1 MPQQD
6 NSPGVQA
13 RNPDIAPTPQRR
25 GIFIFGEECKNNYNE
40 IIQGNSLER
49 LKEIP
54 SGTIDAVITDPP
66 YCSGG
71 SSSASRQVDP
81 AHKYVQ
87 SGTKIVRPSF
97 GGDLR
102 DQRSWG
108 YWCTLWIGECLR
120 AMKEGGYFLMFT
132 DWRQLPQATDA
143 LQAGGVVWR
152 GIIAWDKTRSARPPH
167 KGYFRHQCEY
177 IVWGSKGVLPK
188 NERGPFDGCF
198 SFPVLQRDKHHMTG
212 KPTGLMREL
221 VKVAP
226 PDGVILDP
234 FAGSGTTCLAAALEG
249 RRFIGIEMEPAYAE
263 IAQRRIDEIK
273 TA

>member
-1 MPQQD
+1 M
-6 NSPGVQA
+6 
-13 RNPDIAPTPQRR
+13 
-25 GIFIFGEECKNNYNE
+25 
-40 IIQGNSLER
+40 
-49 LKEIP
+49 KEIP

-152 GIIAWDKTRSARPPH
+152 GIIAWDKTR
-167 KGYFRHQCEY
+167 
-177 IVWGSKGVLPK
+177 
-188 NERGPFDGCF
+188 
-198 SFPVLQRDKHHMTG
+198 
-212 KPTGLMREL
+212 
-221 VKVAP
+221 
-226 PDGVILDP
+226 
-234 FAGSGTTCLAAALEG
+234 
-249 RRFIGIEMEPAYAE
+249 
-263 IAQRRIDEIK
+263 
-273 TA
+273 